1 MTDTLLDQLE
11 ARKRLVG
18 TFAATELESLLTA
31 AADLHLT
38 DANDLIRL
46 HETLLF
52 FRAYPP
58 TPAIARLTDAILF
71 SFADRVSDIDS
82 PAFAEP
88 EVSGI
93 AGTRFSAVFSYEVVQ
108 RLAAL
113 HGREIDIN
121 WDEWDTVTLGAVMS
135 RFVPLLREDWP
146 VEANVPYRA
155 WLEHARPPKTRPLD
169 FLLDHL
175 RRLKLPPRDQ
185 ATLYDSLQLPL
196 TWELGNSTATRSRLR
211 LPGAGKLFLH
221 DKPLLKRGDV
231 SLEVE
236 IAKPPLPMTQLSP
249 TESQRVLDLILE
261 TSAVRYRELY
271 GFSHPDTKQVW
282 NVDFGRGVRVYL
294 FGVPPEWR
302 LPLRA
307 YHSALFFKNGVPIGY
322 VEILSL
328 FDRSELGFN
337 VYYTFREGES
347 AWLYSQ
353 VLRLLHHWMG
363 INYFSVDPYQLGHHN
378 KEAVDSGAFWFYRK
392 LGFRPVEPAIA
403 RLTEREE
410 EKIRM
415 QRGYRTSPGTLKK
428 LASGYMVF
436 EAPGAQR
443 GLWDQF
449 QARNVAMS
457 GAIPIKDPDIVRA
470 KRAPDERR
478 YLRLLQRNPKLRDLV
493 LKCGAGC

>member
-1 MTDTLLDQLE
+1 MTQNLLAQLE
-11 ARKRLVG
+11 ARKRLIP
-18 TFAATELESLLTA
+18 ASDLESLLAEA
-31 AADLHLT
+31 APLRLDN
-38 DANDLIRL
+38 ANDLIRL

-58 TPAIARLTDAILF
+58 TLTVARLADNILAT
-71 SFADRVSDIDS
+71 FAARTADIDS

-113 HGREIDIN
+113 HGPEIDIN

-135 RFVPLLREDWP
+135 RFIPLLREDWP
-146 VEANVPYRA
+146 VEANVPYRE
-155 WLEHARPPKTRPLD
+155 WLERALPPKTRPLD
-169 FLLDHL
+169 FLLDQIS
-175 RRLKLPPRDQ
+175 RLPRDQ

-196 TWELGNSTATRSRLR
+196 TWELANSNATRSRLR
-211 LPGAGKLFLH
+211 LPAAGKLFLH
-221 DKPLLKRGDV
+221 DKPLLKRSDI
-231 SLEVE
+231 SLETE
-236 IAKPPLPMTQLSP
+236 LAKPPLPMNRLSP
-249 TESQRVLDLILE
+249 PEAQRILDLILE

-271 GFSHPDTKQVW
+271 GFSHPETKHVW
-282 NVDFGRGVRVYL
+282 RVDFGRGVRVFL
-294 FGVPPEWR
+294 FGVPPKWR

-378 KEAVDSGAFWFYRK
+378 KEAIDSGAFWFYRK
-392 LGFRPVEPAIA
+392 LGFRPVVPAINK
-403 RLTEREE
+403 LTEREE
-410 EKIRM
+410 ERIRT
-415 QRGYRTSPGTLKK
+415 QPGYRTSPATLKK

-436 EAPGAQR
+436 EAPSAQR
-443 GLWDQF
+443 GLWDRF
-449 QARNVAMS
+449 QARSVALS
-457 GAIPIKDPDIVRA
+457 GAIPLKDPAILRA

-478 YLRLLQRNPKLRDLV
+478 YLLLMQRHPKLREAL
-493 LKCGAGC
+493 LRGT

>member
-11 ARKRLVG
+11 ACKRRIG
-18 TFAATELESLLTA
+18 TTPATELESLLGEA
-31 AADLHLT
+31 AAT
-38 DANDLIRL
+38 RYPDAPSLIRL

-58 TPAIARLTDAILF
+58 TQNVARLADSILF
-71 SFADRVSDIDS
+71 SFADRTAAVDS

-155 WLEHARPPKTRPLD
+155 WLEHALPPKTKALD
-169 FLLDHL
+169 FLVDQI
-175 RRLKLPPRDQ
+175 RRLKIAPRDQ
-185 ATLYDSLQLPL
+185 ATFYDSLQLPL

-211 LPGAGKLFLH
+211 LPGAAKLFLH
-221 DKPLLKRGDV
+221 DQPLLKRSDV
-231 SLEVE
+231 SLDAEL
-236 IAKPPLPMTQLSP
+236 AKPPLPMAKLSP
-249 TESQRVLDLILE
+249 TEAQRVLDLILE

-271 GFSHPDTKQVW
+271 GFSHPDTKHVW
-282 NVDFGRGVRVYL
+282 RVDFGRGVRVFL

-353 VLRLLHHWMG
+353 VLRLLYHWSGMRC
-363 INYFSVDPYQLGHHN
+363 FAVDPYQLGHHN
-378 KEAVDSGAFWFYRK
+378 QEAIDSGAFWFYRK
-392 LGFRPVEPAIA
+392 LGFRPVVLAIDK
-403 RLTEREE
+403 LTKREE
-410 EKIRM
+410 ERIRT
-415 QRGYRTSPGTLKK
+415 QSGYRTSPATLKK

-436 EAPGAQR
+436 EAPGAER
-443 GLWDQF
+443 GLWDGF
-449 QARNVAMS
+449 QARNVALS
-457 GAIPIKDPDIVRA
+457 GRIPIKDPAILRA
-470 KRAPDERR
+470 KRDPDERR
-478 YLRLLQRNPKLRDLV
+478 YLRLLQRNPKLRETI
-493 LKCGAGC
+493 LKWGPG